1 MCSPFYSL
9 LRLIA
14 SSNSLISSL
23 YLLYLSI
30 PVVIP
35 CMYRTEASRIVNSD
49 TGEDTEEEDIDVDA
63 AIDQM
68 LGFIDEMQE
77 EEHSTTESQQ
87 PPKISSTLDKFNY
100 NPSSNILRSN
110 TFRSILS
117 ADPVESPEDSP
128 EGSGETSSNS
138 SERRELVDVEA
149 GGKEDTNTS
158 RKYDQEAAERS
169 LQNNAVVASM
179 PKSKEP
185 IGRRSIHGY
194 LREWSELLGESSA
207 AIVAQ
212 RSNAAASDASST
224 TVLSDK
230 LPEEIEFDIEAQ
242 QNNNGPRDCRSKHSS
257 VSSLSKNSASTE
269 SSRSSTSC
277 TSGF

>member
-1 MCSPFYSL
+1 MCSPFYS
-9 LRLIA
+9 RLIA

-23 YLLYLSI
+23 CVLYLYI

-77 EEHSTTESQQ
+77 EEHSTTESQ
-87 PPKISSTLDKFNY
+87 PPTASSILDKFRY
-100 NPSSNILRSN
+100 NPASNILRSN

-138 SERRELVDVEA
+138 SERGELVDIEA

-158 RKYDQEAAERS
+158 REYNQEEAAERS
-169 LQNNAVVASM
+169 LQQDDAVVASM
-179 PKSKEP
+179 PTPKEP

-207 AIVAQ
+207 AIVPQ
-212 RSNAAASDASST
+212 RRNAAASDASST

-230 LPEEIEFDIEAQ
+230 LPEVIEFDIEAQ
-242 QNNNGPRDCRSKHSS
+242 NNNGPHHDSTTSKRSS

-269 SSRSSTSC
+269 SS
-277 TSGF
+277 

>member
-1 MCSPFYSL
+1 MRNISCDLTNYSRYATL
-9 LRLIA
+9 SFHQLIQYPL
-14 SSNSLISSL
+14 S
-23 YLLYLSI
+23 YLLYLTL
-30 PVVIP
+30 
-35 CMYRTEASRIVNSD
+35 YRTESSRIVTSD
-49 TGEDTEEEDIDVDA
+49 TSEDTEEEEDIDVDA
-63 AIDQM
+63 AINQM

-77 EEHSTTESQQ
+77 EDHSTTESQQ
-87 PPKISSTLDKFNY
+87 PPITASSILDNFNY
-100 NPSSNILRSN
+100 NPASNILRSN

-128 EGSGETSSNS
+128 EGETSSNS
-138 SERRELVDVEA
+138 SERGELVDIEA
-149 GGKEDTNTS
+149 GGN
-158 RKYDQEAAERS
+158 QEAAAERS
-169 LQNNAVVASM
+169 LHDGNVVASM
-179 PKSKEP
+179 PKAKEP
-185 IGRRSIHGY
+185 IGRRSIDGY

-207 AIVAQ
+207 AIVPQ

-242 QNNNGPRDCRSKHSS
+242 QNNNGSHHDSSTTSKRSS

-269 SSRSSTSC
+269 SSRSSTSS

>member
-1 MCSPFYSL
+1 MRL
-9 LRLIA
+9 LA
-14 SSNSLISSL
+14 STNSSISSL
-23 YLLYLSI
+23 YLLYLTL
-30 PVVIP
+30 
-35 CMYRTEASRIVNSD
+35 YRTESSRIVTSD
-49 TGEDTEEEDIDVDA
+49 TSEDTEEEDIDVDA
-63 AIDQM
+63 AINQM

-87 PPKISSTLDKFNY
+87 PPITASSILDKFNY
-100 NPSSNILRSN
+100 NPASNILRSN

-117 ADPVESPEDSP
+117 AEPVESPEDSP
-128 EGSGETSSNS
+128 EGETSSNS
-138 SERRELVDVEA
+138 SERGELVDIEA
-149 GGKEDTNTS
+149 GGN
-158 RKYDQEAAERS
+158 QEAAAAERS
-169 LQNNAVVASM
+169 LHDVNVVASM
-179 PKSKEP
+179 PKAKEP
-185 IGRRSIHGY
+185 IGRRSINGY

-207 AIVAQ
+207 AVVVPQ

-242 QNNNGPRDCRSKHSS
+242 QNNNAPHHDNSTTSKRSS

-269 SSRSSTSC
+269 SSRSSTSS